1 MKHVGVFV
9 DVANLYKGLGK
20 KFPGRK
26 LDYRKYRDRVAEG
39 DVLARAVAY
48 GLMRDTEADRF
59 IGSLKHIG
67 YETKYRKFRRFEDK
81 QENGEILVNYRRVDL
96 NLIMA
101 LDVVRCVDRL
111 HKIVLGTSDPE
122 IVPLIEWIKE
132 KGVEVKVVSIHV
144 SRDIRNI
151 ATCEEIT
158 EDLLLP
164 EAT

>member
-9 DVANLYKGLGK
+9 NVANLYTGLGK
-20 KFPGRK
+20 KYPGRK
-26 LDYRKYRDRVAEG
+26 LDYRKYRDKVAEG

-48 GLMRDTEADRF
+48 GLKKDTEADRF
-59 IGSLKHIG
+59 ISSLKHIG
-67 YETKYRKFRRFEDK
+67 YDTRYRNFRRFEDK
-81 QENGEILVNYRRVDL
+81 QETGETVVNYRRVDL
-96 NLIMA
+96 NLIMS
-101 LDVVRCVDRL
+101 LDIVRCIDRL

-151 ATCEEIT
+151 TTCEEIT

-164 EAT
+164 EVK